1 MPPPCS
7 TVLPDSPLVTK
18 MFFPF
23 ETLPDEILL
32 GIFECLEFKDL
43 GQCLQVSKLFRK
55 IALDETL
62 WQTIKTVDKDVS
74 AKFLVQALTH
84 GTKHLSLK
92 STLPLPLFPMPGEN
106 VKRHEIF
113 TFPSSN
119 MKAHSNADFL
129 EFPMQNQLKIL
140 NLDIGGDKNIVSALL
155 ESCQSLEKLYL
166 TRISQCQEMTPIL
179 SCIFYNGQT
188 LRILNFGD
196 IHLDFAGIQVICD
209 NCIAL
214 AELAVNLGGPG
225 AVAYLCQNLT
235 TKIKKLRIATAR
247 LPRDR
252 YEQEQVNCIKL
263 SKRCNELI
271 ALSITGFDLT
281 IIGITSIMKH
291 LSKSLE
297 KIRFGLDIFPWRY
310 MELIPLAELHR
321 FECQPMPNLTNVYIL
336 NLQMTF
342 HPQILQLFGKKLPN
356 VKVMLSDNK
365 RYDAKHQLIAFSL
378 FCKKHRA
385 SVKELHPNLGYH
397 DITEIIGESW
407 HSLTEEEQLP
417 FSERN
422 DFNEIAIPD
431 N

>member
-7 TVLPDSPLVTK
+7 TVLPDLPLVAK

-23 ETLPDEILL
+23 ENLPDETLL

-43 GQCLQVSKLFRK
+43 GRCLQVSRLFRK

-62 WQTIKTVDKDVS
+62 WQTINTVDKDVS

-84 GTKHLSLK
+84 RTKHLSLK
-92 STLPLPLFPMPGEN
+92 STLPLFPMPGEN
-106 VKRHEIF
+106 VKRHIIF

-119 MKAHSNADFL
+119 MKAHANADIL
-129 EFPMQNQLKIL
+129 EFPKQNQLKIL

-155 ESCQSLEKLYL
+155 DSCQSLEKLYL
-166 TRISQCQEMTPIL
+166 TRISQFQEMTPIL
-179 SCIFYNGQT
+179 SCIFYNGQS

-196 IHLDFAGIQVICD
+196 IHLDFAGIQVVCD

-214 AELAVNLGGPG
+214 RELAVNLGGPG
-225 AVAYLCQNLT
+225 AVAYLCRNLT

-247 LPRDR
+247 LCRDR
-252 YEQEQVNCIKL
+252 HEQEQDNCIKL

-310 MELIPLAELHR
+310 MELIPLAELHK
-321 FECQPMPNLTNVYIL
+321 FEFQPMPNLTNVYIL
-336 NLQMTF
+336 GLQVTF
-342 HPQILQLFGKKLPN
+342 HPQILHLFGKKLPN

-365 RYDAKHQLIAFSL
+365 PKSQMIAFFL

-407 HSLTEEEQLP
+407 QSLTEEEKLP
-417 FSERN
+417 FCDKN
-422 DFNEIAIPD
+422 DIDEIAIPD
-431 N
+431 DNK

>member
-7 TVLPDSPLVTK
+7 TVLPDLPLVTK

-23 ETLPDEILL
+23 ETLPHEIFL
-32 GIFECLEFKDL
+32 GIFECLVFKDL
-43 GQCLQVSKLFRK
+43 GRCLQVSKLFRK

-74 AKFLVQALTH
+74 ARFLMQALTY

-92 STLPLPLFPMPGEN
+92 STLPLFVMPGEN
-106 VKRHEIF
+106 VKRHVIF
-113 TFPSSN
+113 DFPSSN
-119 MKAHSNADFL
+119 MKAHSSADFL
-129 EFPMQNQLKIL
+129 EFPKQNQLKTL
-140 NLDIGGDKNIVSALL
+140 NFHIGGDKNIVSALL
-155 ESCQSLEKLYL
+155 DSCQSLEKLYIN
-166 TRISQCQEMTPIL
+166 RISQFQEMTPIL
-179 SCIFYNGQT
+179 SCVFYNGQS

-196 IHLDFAGIQVICD
+196 IHLDFAGIQVVCD
-209 NCIAL
+209 NCIEL
-214 AELAVNLGGPG
+214 KELAVNLEGPG
-225 AVAYLCQNLT
+225 TVAYLCQNLT

-247 LPRDR
+247 LCRDHH
-252 YEQEQVNCIKL
+252 EQEQVNCIKL

-297 KIRFGLDIFPWRY
+297 KIRFGLDIFPWRN

-336 NLQMTF
+336 GVQMTF
-342 HPQILQLFGKKLPN
+342 HPQILQLFGKELPN
-356 VKVMLSDNK
+356 VKVMLSDYK
-365 RYDAKHQLIAFSL
+365 PKSQMIAFSL
-378 FCKKHRA
+378 FCVKHRA
-385 SVKELHPNLGYH
+385 SVTELHPNLGYH

-417 FSERN
+417 FGERN